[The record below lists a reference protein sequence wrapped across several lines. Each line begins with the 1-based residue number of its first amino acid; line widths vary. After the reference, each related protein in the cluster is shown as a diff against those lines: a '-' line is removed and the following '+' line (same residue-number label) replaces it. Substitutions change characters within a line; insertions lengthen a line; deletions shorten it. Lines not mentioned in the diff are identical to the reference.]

1 MPHGVEGY
9 ASGLPQDPSIQRPP
23 GIASIALTVPTAKAV
38 SAKSLCRP
46 NAVVGVSGTHSR
58 KFVPD
63 DSAADLFGHIRI
75 RQQRVESAGVPCPL
89 PGGPLGF
96 DGWRKVGV
104 AGFERASSLRQ
115 MLNRFYEAFDTER
128 RSGACDASDYRTPF
142 QIDRDRVLH
151 TPTFRRLQN
160 KTQVFWSG
168 EYDFYRT
175 RLTHSLEVAQ
185 IGKSISYWLKSQ
197 PDGPLGDDFFI
208 DPDLVEAICLSHDLG
223 HPPFGHAGE
232 RTLNHLMRDH
242 GGFEGNAQ
250 TLRLLTERIFSA
262 KRSGM
267 DPTRAFLDGV
277 LKYKSLWTELGNQP
291 EHHFIYDNQHA
302 YLDWAM
308 GGNDFPLE
316 LTPGKVRDK
325 FKSIECQLMDWADDT
340 AYSLNDLSD
349 SVRAG
354 FLNIEKI
361 EAWAETHG
369 HPTDDASPL
378 GDLMR
383 AIRRKRVDPFVGKRI
398 GKYIQSTRLETDVN
412 FLSASTNRYRYRLAI
427 DPAVKAESGLFK
439 RLAFEVVFLSPQ
451 LKQLE
456 HKGSRML
463 RQLWEVLGERYIS
476 QQKIDGQD
484 FQLLPADTAAEITGA
499 PDEATRARLVC
510 DFLSGMTDGYAA
522 RTYKRLFS
530 PDFGSIGDLVG

>member
-1 MPHGVEGY
+1 M
-9 ASGLPQDPSIQRPP
+9 R
-23 GIASIALTVPTAKAV
+23 
-38 SAKSLCRP
+38 
-46 NAVVGVSGTHSR
+46 
-58 KFVPD
+58 
-63 DSAADLFGHIRI
+63 
-75 RQQRVESAGVPCPL
+75 
-89 PGGPLGF
+89 
-96 DGWRKVGV
+96 
-104 AGFERASSLRQ
+104 
-115 MLNRFYEAFDTER
+115 NRFYGDFDTQR
-128 RSGACDASDYRTPF
+128 LSGKSDAGDYRSPF

-185 IGKSISYWLKSQ
+185 IGKSICHWLKSR
-197 PDGPLGDDFFI
+197 PDGPLEEDFFI
-208 DPDLVEAICLSHDLG
+208 DADLVEAICLSHDLG

-232 RTLNHLMRDH
+232 RTLNHLMRGH

-262 KRSGM
+262 KRAGM
-267 DPTRAFLDGV
+267 DPSRAFLDGI
-277 LKYKSLWTELGNQP
+277 LKYKSLWSELKSATGIEP
-291 EHHFIYDNQHA
+291 ENHFIYDDQQAH
-302 YLDWAM
+302 LDWAM
-308 GGNDFPLE
+308 GGYDFPME
-316 LTPGKVRDK
+316 LPPGSVRDQ
-325 FKSIECQLMDWADDT
+325 FKSVECQVMDWADDT

-354 FLNIEKI
+354 FLNLEKI
-361 EAWAETHG
+361 ESWAESHG
-369 HPTDDASPL
+369 HPAGESTPL

-383 AIRRKRVDPFVGKRI
+383 SIRLKKVDPFVGKRI
-398 GKYIQSTRLETDVN
+398 GRYIQSTRLVSDVN
-412 FLSASTNRYRYRLAI
+412 FLSAATNRYRHRLVI
-427 DPAVKAESGLFK
+427 DEEVKAECALFK

-463 RQLWEVLGERYIS
+463 RQMWQVLGQRYITGGT
-476 QQKIDGQD
+476 IDGQD
-484 FQLLPADTAAEITGA
+484 FQLLPADTAAEITAA

-510 DFLSGMTDGYAA
+510 DFLAGMTDGYAA

-530 PDFGSIGDLVG
+530 PDFGSIGDLIG

>member
-1 MPHGVEGY
+1 MFAESP
-9 ASGLPQDPSIQRPP
+9 R
-23 GIASIALTVPTAKAV
+23 KA
-38 SAKSLCRP
+38 
-46 NAVVGVSGTHSR
+46 N
-58 KFVPD
+58 
-63 DSAADLFGHIRI
+63 
-75 RQQRVESAGVPCPL
+75 SAGM
-89 PGGPLGF
+89 
-96 DGWRKVGV
+96 
-104 AGFERASSLRQ
+104 Q
-115 MLNRFYEAFDTER
+115 NRFYGDFDIER
-128 RSGACDASDYRTPF
+128 RSGVCNSHDYRTPF

-185 IGKSISYWLKSQ
+185 IGKSICYWLKTR
-197 PDGPLGDDFFI
+197 PDGPLAADFFI
-208 DPDLVEAICLSHDLG
+208 DPDLIEAICLAHDLG

-232 RTLNHLMRDH
+232 RTLNHLMREY

-250 TLRLLTERIFSA
+250 TLRLLTERIFSS

-277 LKYKSLWTELGNQP
+277 LKYKSCRSELAKFP
-291 EHHFIYDNQHA
+291 EHHFIYDDQLP

-308 GGNDFPLE
+308 GGHQFPQN
-316 LTPGKVRDK
+316 LTPGAVRDR

-361 EAWAETHG
+361 ESWAEQHAEATG
-369 HPTDDASPL
+369 EDTPL
-378 GDLMR
+378 GELMR
-383 AIRRKRVDPFVGKRI
+383 AIRRKRVDPFIGKRI
-398 GKYIQSTRLETDVN
+398 GKYIQATHLETDIN
-412 FLSASTNRYRYRLAI
+412 FLSESSHRYCYRLAI
-427 DPAVKAESGLFK
+427 DPAVKAESSLFK
-439 RLAFEVVFLSPQ
+439 RLAFEVVFRSPQ

-476 QQKIDGQD
+476 QQLIDGQD
-484 FQLLPADTAAEITGA
+484 FQLLPADTAAEMTA
-499 PDEATRARLVC
+499 AADHATRARLVC

-530 PDFGSIGDLVG
+530 PDFGSISDLVG

>member
-1 MPHGVEGY
+1 MP
-9 ASGLPQDPSIQRPP
+9 
-23 GIASIALTVPTAKAV
+23 
-38 SAKSLCRP
+38 
-46 NAVVGVSGTHSR
+46 
-58 KFVPD
+58 
-63 DSAADLFGHIRI
+63 
-75 RQQRVESAGVPCPL
+75 
-89 PGGPLGF
+89 
-96 DGWRKVGV
+96 
-104 AGFERASSLRQ
+104 
-115 MLNRFYEAFDTER
+115 NRFYEAFDTER
-128 RSGACDASDYRTPF
+128 RSGASDPGDYRTPF

-185 IGKSISYWLKSQ
+185 IGKSICHWLRTRA
-197 PDGPLGDDFFI
+197 DGPLADDFFI

-232 RTLNHLMRDH
+232 RTLNHLMRGY

-267 DPTRAFLDGV
+267 DPSRAFLDGV
-277 LKYKSLWTELGNQP
+277 LKYKSLWTELASTSGEP
-291 EHHFIYDNQHA
+291 PGHHFIYDRQHE

-316 LTPGKVRDK
+316 LPPGKSRDA
-325 FKSIECQLMDWADDT
+325 FKSIECQIMDWADDT

-354 FLNIEKI
+354 FLTLEKI
-361 EAWAETHG
+361 ETWAEKSGEPHG
-369 HPTDDASPL
+369 EDTPL
-378 GDLMR
+378 GDLMQ
-383 AIRRKRVDPFVGKRI
+383 AIRRRRVDPFVGKRI
-398 GKYIQSTRLETDVN
+398 GRYIQAAHLETDVN
-412 FLSASTNRYRYRLAI
+412 FLSGATQRYRYRLAVE
-427 DPAVKAESGLFK
+427 DSVRSESETFK

-463 RQLWEVLGERYIS
+463 RQLWEVIGERYIS
-476 QQKIDGQD
+476 GGTIDGQD
-484 FQLLPADTAAEITGA
+484 FQLLPADTAAEIAAA
-499 PDEATRARLVC
+499 PDENHRARLVC
-510 DFLSGMTDGYAA
+510 DFLAGMTDGYAA